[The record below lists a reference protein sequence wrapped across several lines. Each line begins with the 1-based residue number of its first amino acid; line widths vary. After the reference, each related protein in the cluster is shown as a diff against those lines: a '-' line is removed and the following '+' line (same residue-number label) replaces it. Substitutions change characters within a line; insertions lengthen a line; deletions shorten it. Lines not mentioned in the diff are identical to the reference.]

1 MRLKLFRWLA
11 SAVTRHNGKV
21 LLCCIVLTIAMIVA
35 SGRLKMRTQFEDMMP
50 QDIPQVVEF
59 QNIIDDYTST
69 TPITIAIESK
79 TKDVA
84 LMKTCAEDISK
95 RLEKLVRI
103 KPKEDQKLNLKQR
116 WAIMSK
122 QFPVEGVVYDTVKL
136 VKRIDCKIDNEFFS
150 NHMMMIQKKKDLE
163 SFQDMYS
170 SVKLPELIANINN
183 NFEKEFVDDADNLN
197 SLDGESEAI
206 QGLEGIYKFIKSIDR
221 FADNQ
226 NTSQVVEA
234 VNEFVSFP
242 EYMISSDNT
251 LLIMMLHENVSINN
265 QLEDAMNLGE
275 QVIDSVNAYKALY
288 PDLVLGAGGGMALQ
302 IDENRAL
309 AQDFGPVKM
318 LVTLILILILLIGSF
333 RSWKNPFYS
342 VVTLFIAII
351 WVTGF
356 LALVLQYLNMM
367 SASFGLILIGLGI
380 DFGIHLMSGYRDGRE
395 QGFTTEDSII
405 NMYDK
410 VASGV
415 VTGALTTAIVFY
427 MMAFINFK
435 AFTEM
440 GIAVGSGI
448 IITLITMMVL
458 LPALMVFDN
467 KGYSITGNMLRRIHL
482 GFIPTIFNVL
492 MNGIFRIFK
501 LKIFSMLTAPLQFR
515 FLEGIGR
522 LVSNVR
528 IAIFVILAGLAV
540 TYFSFDAGRK
550 IEFEYD
556 MMKLEPVGIP
566 SGITQDK
573 VLEKFEIST
582 DYALLSV
589 NDLNECR
596 DIIEKLKKAG
606 NRTEL
611 IGRVDGITE
620 YLPTKEEQEENI
632 PLINNFRN
640 KMKDLSIP
648 EDYTDE
654 DHGLLLDELTRLHQ
668 NIVEIGEMSIMG
680 SGEHNKVTRKCDD
693 IVGKKDEDSKI
704 LAIVSKLRQRDNI
717 ETILKRFQEISSA
730 ILKEKLIQMTSTEII
745 TVDKLPKEIKDQY
758 TNPNN
763 KNLLVTIYPKS
774 NIWEQRVLEKFYEVT
789 SDISNKITGMP
800 AIMLLYINIMKEK
813 GSQAVL
819 LGLCA
824 IIVFLIIDFKS
835 IRNTILALISLIMG
849 ATWMVGLMA
858 VFGIKFNVV
867 NFMALPL
874 IIGIGIDDSVHII
887 HRYKI
892 EGPGKIP
899 TIMRFTGR
907 AILLTSLTTM
917 IGFGSWGL
925 ATHRG
930 IASMGQVLFLGV
942 GSCFLSSSIVLPALM
957 CVIDTILP
965 PKKTPK
971 KNEHKNIEKAK
982 TETLVKEF

>member
-1 MRLKLFRWLA
+1 
-11 SAVTRHNGKV
+11 
-21 LLCCIVLTIAMIVA
+21 MIIA
-35 SGRLKMRTQFEDMMP
+35 SGRLRMRTQFEDMMP

-79 TKDVA
+79 SKDVA
-84 LMKTCAEDISK
+84 LMKKCADDISK

-103 KPKEDQKLNLKQR
+103 KPKEGQKLNLRQQ
-116 WAIMSK
+116 WGIMTNK
-122 QFPVEGVVYDTVKL
+122 FPVEGVEYDTVKL
-136 VKRIDCKIDNEFFS
+136 VKRIDSKIDNEFFS
-150 NHMMMIQKKKDLE
+150 NHMMMVQKKKDLMT
-163 SFQDMYS
+163 FMDMYS
-170 SVKLPELIANINN
+170 SIRLPELIANINN

-206 QGLEGIYKFIKSIDR
+206 QGLESIYKYIRSIDR
-221 FADNQ
+221 FTDNQ
-226 NTSQVVEA
+226 DSSQVVNA
-234 VNEFVSFP
+234 INEFVSIP

-251 LLIMMLHENVSINN
+251 LLIMMLHENVSIND
-265 QLEDAMNLGE
+265 QLDDAMNLGV
-275 QVIDSVNAYKALY
+275 QVIDSLDAYKTLY
-288 PDLVLGAGGGMALQ
+288 PDLTLGAAGGMALQ
-302 IDENRAL
+302 VDENRAL

-318 LVTLILILILLIGSF
+318 AVTLILILILLIGSF

-342 VVTLFIAII
+342 VITLFISII

-395 QGFTTEDSII
+395 QGLNTEDSII
-405 NMYDK
+405 NMYEK
-410 VASGV
+410 VASGI

-427 MMAFINFK
+427 MMALIKFK
-435 AFTEM
+435 AYTEM

-448 IITLITMMVL
+448 VITLVTMMVL
-458 LPALMVFDN
+458 LPAIIVFDN
-467 KGYSITGNMLRRIHL
+467 KGYSVTGNMFRRIHL
-482 GFIPTIFNVL
+482 GFIPTVFNLPV
-492 MNGIFRIFK
+492 NGIFGIFR
-501 LKIFSMLTAPLQFR
+501 LKIFSTLTKPLQFR

-522 LVSNVR
+522 MVSNIRFAVF
-528 IAIFVILAGLAV
+528 IVLAGLAA

-556 MMKLEPVGIP
+556 MMELEPVGIP

-582 DYALLSV
+582 DYALLRV
-589 NDLNECR
+589 KDLDECR
-596 DIIEKLKKAG
+596 DIIQKLKKEG

-620 YLPTKEEQEENI
+620 YLPTIKEQEENI
-632 PLINNFRN
+632 PLINNFRDR
-640 KMKDLSIP
+640 MKDLP
-648 EDYTDE
+648 VPGEYTNE
-654 DHGLLLDELTRLHQ
+654 DHIQLLDELKRLHQ
-668 NIVEIGEMSIMG
+668 NIVEIGELSITG
-680 SGEHNKVTRKCDD
+680 SGENNKIIRKCDD
-693 IVGKKDEDSKI
+693 IVGQKDEDSKI
-704 LAIVSKLRQRDNI
+704 LAILSKFSQHENI
-717 ETILKRFQEISSA
+717 ETILRKYQEISSEV
-730 ILKEKLIQMTSTEII
+730 LKEKLIQMTSTEII
-745 TVDKLPKEIKDQY
+745 TVDKLPGEIRDQY

-763 KNLLVTIYPKS
+763 KNLLVTVYPKS
-774 NIWEQRVLEKFYEVT
+774 NIWEQRVLEKFHEVT
-789 SDISNKITGMP
+789 SKISEKITGMP
-800 AIMLLYINIMKEK
+800 AIMLLYIEIMKEK
-813 GSQAVL
+813 GLQAVL

-824 IIVFLIIDFKS
+824 IVVFLMLDFQS
-835 IRNTILALISLIMG
+835 IRNTALAVISLLMG
-849 ATWMVGLMA
+849 ATWMVGFMA
-858 VFGIKFNVV
+858 VFGIKFNFI

-899 TIMRFTGR
+899 TILRFTGR

-925 ATHRG
+925 ASHRG

-957 CVIDTILP
+957 FIIDKIFP
-965 PKKTPK
+965 PKKTQK
-971 KNEHKNIEKAK
+971 KNEYKNIEKNR
-982 TETLVKEF
+982 TETLVKEL